1 MSEQELSFRHVAYFE
16 ALGALDEADPA
27 WAPVSAGLVVLR
39 LVDAWLEEGPAVV
52 APEAW
57 GVHAVRSAVAEVPE
71 GQPMRPI
78 LAGIVDAMTEAPTAD
93 MGRIAPRLMAY
104 ARALDFEARYALAAD
119 VYGTVLAH
127 VHPLE
132 DCDVAIDANMR
143 LGFCHRMLGQWD
155 DAAASYRRA
164 GEIAANVGD
173 MMAVLHARIGDAKL
187 ASARG
192 NQPAAEAILEETI
205 ARADD
210 LQLRDLRAIA
220 LHDRAAV
227 AYRRGNFEHTIRYAY
242 EALEMTSSARERDR
256 ILADIATAFMQLGVR
271 SAARD
276 AHLILASTAQEQYS
290 RWASTLNLMVLA
302 SLEGQETVF
311 EQYRRSLAGAALPPA
326 TLGNYHLYVG
336 RGYRIFGRDD
346 LAAESFRRA
355 AEVAE
360 RYQLNQL
367 SFEVEAELR
376 TLEHRHVARPAPA
389 AAVPEAVV
397 DVAAAVGRI
406 RAAVGA

>member
-1 MSEQELSFRHVAYFE
+1 VAYFE
-16 ALGALDEADPA
+16 ALAALDEADPA
-27 WAPVSAGLVVLR
+27 WTPVSAGLVVLR
-39 LVDAWLEEGPAVV
+39 LVDAWLEDGPSVV
-52 APEAW
+52 APDAW
-57 GVHAVRSAVAEVPE
+57 GVHAVRAALAEVPDA
-71 GQPMRPI
+71 QPMRAI
-78 LAGIVDAMTEAPTAD
+78 LAGVVDAMTEAPVAD
-93 MGRIAPRLMAY
+93 MGLVAPRLMAY

-119 VYGTVLAH
+119 VYRMVIGH

-143 LGFCHRMLGQWD
+143 LGYCCRMMGQWD
-155 DAAASYRRA
+155 ESAVAYHRA
-164 GEIAANVGD
+164 GGIGANVGD

-192 NQPAAEAILEETI
+192 NQPAAEAILEEAI
-205 ARADD
+205 ARADE

-220 LHDRAAV
+220 LHDRAGL
-227 AYRRGNFEHTIRYAY
+227 AYQRGDFERSIRYAY
-242 EALEMTSSARERDR
+242 EALESTTTARERDR
-256 ILADIATAFMQLGVR
+256 VLADIATAFLQLGVR

-311 EQYRRSLAGAALPPA
+311 EQYRRSLADADLPPA

-336 RGYRIFGRDD
+336 RGYRVFGRDD

-360 RYQLNQL
+360 RYQLNKL

-376 TLEHRHVARPAPA
+376 SLPHARPAPRVPA
-389 AAVPEAVV
+389 AAVPDAIV
-397 DVAAAVGRI
+397 DVADAVGRI
-406 RAAVGA
+406 RAAVGV